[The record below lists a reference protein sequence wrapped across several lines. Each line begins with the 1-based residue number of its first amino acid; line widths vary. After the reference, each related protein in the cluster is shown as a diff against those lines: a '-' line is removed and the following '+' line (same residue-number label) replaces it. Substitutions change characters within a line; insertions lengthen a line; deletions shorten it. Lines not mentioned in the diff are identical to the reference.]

1 MLRSSEV
8 NKVLEA
14 FREMRSGILL
24 LFIGLLVI
32 VIGALSS
39 LSMLLAIFLNPAV
52 ALVGGISLIIAVL
65 VGFIIVLIGAYAKF
79 YPGVQRLASIDPDY
93 KTSATLIKLGWIYG
107 VILGVIASLMSIIV
121 WFAGLA
127 LSIIALVLL
136 ILGFV
141 GLIVLCFKLY
151 KKEGMGLYLAAGIL
165 FVLFFIPFCPLVA
178 WILLYIALGESIE
191 KMARMVTT
199 SQPPTT

>member
-32 VIGALSS
+32 IIGALSS

-79 YPGVQRLASIDPDY
+79 YPGVRS
-93 KTSATLIKLGWIYG
+93 SE
-107 VILGVIASLMSIIV
+107 VS
-121 WFAGLA
+121 FN
-127 LSIIALVLL
+127 
-136 ILGFV
+136 
-141 GLIVLCFKLY
+141 
-151 KKEGMGLYLAAGIL
+151 
-165 FVLFFIPFCPLVA
+165 
-178 WILLYIALGESIE
+178 
-191 KMARMVTT
+191 
-199 SQPPTT
+199 